1 MFCTFYTAMKLLTCK
16 HGLLMIAVM
25 VVVALLLPVDAF
37 AETERD
43 PPSAE
48 TAIAG
53 ALANVKSRYRAKLD
67 HYGLS
72 ESYFDETSGICDL
85 MLLDVQS
92 WTKYQIVY
100 YRATDEISWP
110 RMMPKGVAKD
120 LMQDRLLIQKYE
132 LVLGKGKKKTKDG
145 VGCE

>member
-16 HGLLMIAVM
+16 HGQLMIAVM

-53 ALANVKSRYRAKLD
+53 ALV
-67 HYGLS
+67 
-72 ESYFDETSGICDL
+72 C
-85 MLLDVQS
+85 
-92 WTKYQIVY
+92 
-100 YRATDEISWP
+100 
-110 RMMPKGVAKD
+110 
-120 LMQDRLLIQKYE
+120 
-132 LVLGKGKKKTKDG
+132 
-145 VGCE
+145 

>member
-16 HGLLMIAVM
+16 HGQLMIAVM

-53 ALANVKSRYRAKLD
+53 ALVNVKSRYRAELD
-67 HYGLS
+67 HYGLT

-100 YRATDEISWP
+100 RAGEGLV
-110 RMMPKGVAKD
+110 RRAK
-120 LMQDRLLIQKYE
+120 
-132 LVLGKGKKKTKDG
+132 LG
-145 VGCE
+145 

>member
-53 ALANVKSRYRAKLD
+53 ALAR
-67 HYGLS
+67 LS
-72 ESYFDETSGICDL
+72 TFD
-85 MLLDVQS
+85 
-92 WTKYQIVY
+92 
-100 YRATDEISWP
+100 
-110 RMMPKGVAKD
+110 PKFDFFHV
-120 LMQDRLLIQKYE
+120 
-132 LVLGKGKKKTKDG
+132 VN
-145 VGCE
+145 